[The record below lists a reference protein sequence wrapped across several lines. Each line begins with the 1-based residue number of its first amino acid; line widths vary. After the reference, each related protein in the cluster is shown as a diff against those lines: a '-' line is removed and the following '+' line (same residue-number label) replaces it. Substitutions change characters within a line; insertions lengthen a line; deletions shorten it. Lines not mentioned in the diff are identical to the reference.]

1 VNAGSLRRDVRDL
14 PGYAGMT
21 GRVVDEIVDA
31 IAHVKGP
38 AAAARVRDEG
48 VQRLHEVID
57 AREVTPLRDRVLD
70 ALRTPLLEMSV
81 AVGRRVLG
89 WTGDFYVDDYLILR
103 VNFPFEVARGTDRG
117 AENPGVGR
125 LSASVRDLFKAR
137 KTIDPVYDPKSYH
150 HNLPPAA
157 WAHGPHCDSWA
168 GHSRDGRNIW
178 WAIGPVPADAG
189 MVLYPEL
196 SNMDLPPDPRTLY
209 LKAGIPLPPPT
220 ALPLDAGEMLVFDPE
235 VLHGTHLNTTGDTRV
250 AVSMRLNAS
259 RPVFDPGCFYARE
272 FWRRAADIEAGV
284 DEVLHLPRDENLGPA
299 APVRAAAVAARL
311 PVAAGAV
318 DPAGGVI
325 RARLNGTSA
334 AALRV
339 IVEADGRR
347 VMVVRTASG
356 LRAYDAACPHY
367 GLDLA
372 DGGMDATKLYCPG
385 CALAFDLATGRSACA
400 SLALAAYDVREQDG
414 VVLIGAADPADH

>member
-1 VNAGSLRRDVRDL
+1 MSGEWIRRQARDL
-14 PGYAGMT
+14 PGFAGMRE
-21 GRVVDEIVDA
+21 RVVGEIVDA
-31 IAHVKGP
+31 VAHVKGP
-38 AAAARVRDEG
+38 DAAARIRSEG
-48 VQRLHEVID
+48 VQHLHEVID

-81 AVGRRVLG
+81 AVGRHVLG
-89 WTGDFYVDDYLILR
+89 WKGDFYVDDYLILR
-103 VNFPFEVARGTDRG
+103 INFPFEIARQTDRA

-150 HNLPPAA
+150 RNLPPAA

-196 SNMDLPPDPRTLY
+196 SDVDLPPDPRTLY
-209 LKAGIPLPPPT
+209 VKAGVPLPPPT
-220 ALPLDAGEMLVFDPE
+220 AVPLEAGEMLVFDPE
-235 VLHGTHLNTTGDTRV
+235 VLHGTHLNTTSDTRV
-250 AVSMRLNAS
+250 ALSMRLNAS

-284 DEVLHLPRDENLGPA
+284 ERVLHLPREENLGPPAPARTPAATAHLPVVAGIVDAADGAIRASLDGAAA
-299 APVRAAAVAARL
+299 APRVV
-311 PVAAGAV
+311 V
-318 DPAGGVI
+318 D
-325 RARLNGTSA
+325 
-334 AALRV
+334 
-339 IVEADGRR
+339 ADGTR
-347 VMVVRTASG
+347 VMLVRTARG

-372 DGGMDATKLYCPG
+372 DGGMDAGKIYCPG
-385 CALAFDLATGRSACA
+385 CALAFDLDTGRSACA
-400 SLALAAYDVREQDG
+400 SLTLPVHDVREQDG
-414 VVLIGAADPADH
+414 VVVIGGPVRR

>member
-1 VNAGSLRRDVRDL
+1 VTGEWIRRDVREV
-14 PGYAGMT
+14 PGFAGMT
-21 GRVVDEIVDA
+21 ARVVDEIVDA
-31 IAHVKGP
+31 VAQVKGP
-38 AAAARVRDEG
+38 DAAERIRREG
-48 VQRLHEVID
+48 VQHIHEVVD

-70 ALRTPLLEMSV
+70 ALRTPLLEMAV
-81 AVGRRVLG
+81 AVGRHVLG
-89 WTGDFYVDDYLILR
+89 WKGDFYVDDYLILR
-103 VNFPFEVARGTDRG
+103 INFPFEVARRSDRG

-125 LSASVRDLFKAR
+125 LSPSVRDVFKAR

-150 HNLPPAA
+150 RNLPPAA

-196 SNMDLPPDPRTLY
+196 ANLDLPPDPRTLY
-209 LKAGIPLPPPT
+209 LKAGVPLPPPT
-220 ALPLDAGEMLVFDPE
+220 ALPLESGEMLVFDPE
-235 VLHGTHLNTTGDTRV
+235 VLHGTHLNTTPETRV

-259 RPVFDPGCFYARE
+259 RPLFDPGCFYARE

-284 DEVLHLPRDENLGPA
+284 DSVLHLPREENLGP
-299 APVRAAAVAARL
+299 PVPARAAAAPARL
-311 PVAAGAV
+311 PVAAGVV
-318 DPAGGVI
+318 DPSGGVI
-325 RARLNGTSA
+325 RAPLDGTGA
-334 AALRV
+334 APRV

-347 VMVVRTASG
+347 VMVLRTPGG

-372 DGGMDATKLYCPG
+372 DGGMDAAHTYCPG
-385 CALAFDLATGRSACA
+385 CALAFDLDTGRSACP
-400 SLALAAYDVREQDG
+400 SLTLAAHDVREQDG
-414 VVLIGAADPADH
+414 VLLIGTPVSRG